1 MIGLAL
7 LAGVILGLRFRIGLV
22 LTATAVVLASGLG
35 IQIRDDSDAATALA
49 GAALYAGVTQV
60 VGFLVLVLKHAFHG
74 RAGARA

>member
-22 LTATAVVLASGLG
+22 LAATVVVLALSLG

-49 GAALYAGVTQV
+49 MAALCAGVTQV
-60 VGFLVLVLKHAFHG
+60 VAFLVLVLKHALVG
-74 RAGARA
+74 RTGARA

>member
-22 LTATAVVLASGLG
+22 LTATAIVLASGIG
-35 IQIRDDSDAATALA
+35 IRMQEDTDAGTALA
-49 GAALYAGVTQV
+49 MAALYAVVAQV
-60 VGFLVLVLKHAFHG
+60 VAFLVLIVKAAVHD

>member
-22 LTATAVVLASGLG
+22 LTATAVVLALGVG

-60 VGFLVLVLKHAFHG
+60 VAFLVLVLKHAFDG